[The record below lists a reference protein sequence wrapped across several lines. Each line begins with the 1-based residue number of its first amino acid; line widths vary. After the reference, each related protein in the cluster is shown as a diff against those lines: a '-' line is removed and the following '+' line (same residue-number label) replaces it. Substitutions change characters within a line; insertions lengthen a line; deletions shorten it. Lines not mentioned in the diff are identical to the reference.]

1 LRWVFFLEYTPC
13 NRRSSDLLE
22 AELHRVYTIVMGLI
36 GIFIA
41 IVLVVLGMGY
51 SYFGTGSSALTFTN
65 DAPAPVVQGLDLYED
80 LKAQVNDIKDS
91 EEERVEAEIAELES
105 SLEGEQPTV
114 SNPEPAPQEA
124 PEVKVVDEGTIVDR
138 LMSTGFA
145 VPSKARSIDTIV
157 LHSSYN
163 PNEGEAYGVSE
174 LVKIYESYGVS
185 AHYLIDRQGKVYRLV
200 EDKNIAYHAGASKMP
215 DGRKDVNN
223 FSIGIEM
230 MNKEDTQF
238 TKAQYEAVNDLVAS
252 LKKKHG
258 IKHVVGHGD
267 IAPTRK
273 TDPWNFDWKKLK

>member
-1 LRWVFFLEYTPC
+1 
-13 NRRSSDLLE
+13 
-22 AELHRVYTIVMGLI
+22 MGLI
-36 GIFIA
+36 GLFIA

-51 SYFGTGSSALTFTN
+51 SYFGMGSSPLTFTN

-80 LKAQVNDIKDS
+80 LKAQANDIKDS
-91 EEERVEAEIAELES
+91 EEERVEQEIAELEA
-105 SLEGEQPTV
+105 LLDNEQSTI
-114 SNPEPAPQEA
+114 SNQQSTPQEA
-124 PEVKVVDEGTIVDR
+124 SEASVTDR
-138 LMSTGFA
+138 LMTTGFA
-145 VPSKARSIDTIV
+145 VPSKARAIDTIV

-174 LVKIYESYGVS
+174 LVKIYESYSVS
-185 AHYLIDRQGKVYRLV
+185 AHYLIDRSGKIYRLV

-230 MNKEDTQF
+230 MNKENTQF

-252 LKKKHG
+252 LKKKYG

>member
-1 LRWVFFLEYTPC
+1 MG
-13 NRRSSDLLE
+13 LL
-22 AELHRVYTIVMGLI
+22 YTIAMGLI

-51 SYFGTGSSALTFTN
+51 SYFGMGSSPLTFTN
-65 DAPAPVVQGLDLYED
+65 DAPAPVVQGLDLYAD
-80 LKAQVNDIKDS
+80 LKAQANDIKDS
-91 EEERVEAEIAELES
+91 EEERVEQEIRELEA
-105 SLEGEQPTV
+105 SLESEQSTINDQQSAPPET
-114 SNPEPAPQEA
+114 PEPQTVNEA
-124 PEVKVVDEGTIVDR
+124 SITDR

-163 PNEGEAYGVSE
+163 PNKGDAYGVSE
-174 LVKIYESYGVS
+174 IVQIYESYGVS
-185 AHYLIDRQGKVYRLV
+185 AHYLINREGKVYRLV

-238 TKAQYEAVNDLVAS
+238 TKAQYESVNDLIAS

>member
-1 LRWVFFLEYTPC
+1 
-13 NRRSSDLLE
+13 
-22 AELHRVYTIVMGLI
+22 MGLI

-51 SYFGTGSSALTFTN
+51 SYFGAGSSPLTFTN

-80 LKAQVNDIKDS
+80 LKTQANDIKDS
-91 EEERVEAEIAELES
+91 EEERVEREIA
-105 SLEGEQPTV
+105 SLEESLAEEASSVQAKEANLARSATPSVAGGEA
-114 SNPEPAPQEA
+114 EEA
-124 PEVKVVDEGTIVDR
+124 REASITDR

-163 PNEGEAYGVSE
+163 PNKGDAYGVSE
-174 LVKIYESYGVS
+174 IVQIYESYGVS
-185 AHYLIDRQGKVYRLV
+185 AHYLIDRSGKVYRLV
-200 EDKNIAYHAGASKMP
+200 EDQNIAYHAGASKMP

-230 MNKEDTQF
+230 INKEDTQF
-238 TKAQYEAVNDLVAS
+238 TKAQYEAVNDLIAS